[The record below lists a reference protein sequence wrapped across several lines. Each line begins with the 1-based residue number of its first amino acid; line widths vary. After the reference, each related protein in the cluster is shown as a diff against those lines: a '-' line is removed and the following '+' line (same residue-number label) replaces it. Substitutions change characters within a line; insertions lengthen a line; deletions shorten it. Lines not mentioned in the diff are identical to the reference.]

1 MIYRTV
7 KDIMTSV
14 VTMKIND
21 TGWLNGQYIQE
32 YRLLGT
38 VLNPKEWEARCN
50 DVANAPYHSDEQ
62 KRLKDAMPRFYIAG
76 TFPYK
81 SIKDSSVIEY
91 TNLIC
96 VDIDGKDNPDKD
108 LEEIRRTLFALDYV
122 FAVYLS
128 ASRKGVYAIIPILD
142 GREAPAYCNYI
153 RRLWKFKYNIETD
166 KNAENIA
173 RARII
178 SYDPD
183 WMKWTKTE
191 DVQVWELKVTEET
204 EERHQNTGKPLVGI
218 YKREEIDMKERTH
231 KAMQALIGN
240 GYTVDGYYKWLRAAK
255 ELKNFDDDGFELWYM
270 MTVNNAK
277 YNDHDRQKLERKYK
291 GLTRAELDEDTHRKW
306 QGIAKK
312 ELGEEWWK
320 H

>member
-1 MIYRTV
+1 MLYRKV
-7 KDIMTSV
+7 KDILSSI

-32 YRLLGT
+32 YRMLGT
-38 VLNPKEWEARCN
+38 LLNPKEWEARC
-50 DVANAPYHSDEQ
+50 DEVANAPYHSELQ

-96 VDIDGKDNPDKD
+96 VDIDGKDNPDMD
-108 LEEIRRTLFALDYV
+108 LEEIRKTLFDLDYV
-122 FAVYLS
+122 FSVYLS

-153 RRLWKFKYNIETD
+153 RRLWKFKYGIETD

-183 WMKWTKTE
+183 WMQWTKTH
-191 DVQVWELKVTEET
+191 DVQVWELKSLPEQDEKK
-204 EERHQNTGKPLVGI
+204 ENGEKQLVGLF
-218 YKREEIDMKERTH
+218 KNEEIDTVARTH
-231 KAMQALIGN
+231 LAMQALIGN
-240 GYTVDGYYKWLRAAK
+240 GYTVDGYYRWLRAAR
-255 ELKNFDDDGFELWYM
+255 ELMNFSDGFELWYT
-270 MTVNNAK
+270 MTINNSK
-277 YNDHDRQKLERKYK
+277 YSDHDRQKLERKFK
-291 GLTRAELDEDTHRKW
+291 GLSRAELDEDTHRKW
-306 QGIAKK
+306 QGIAKQQ
-312 ELGEEWWK
+312 LGERWWEK
-320 H
+320 